1 MIISLKKNSIV
12 QLINAHLIDYP
23 TPSNISYWWNFGF
36 LAGMC
41 LGIQIVTGI
50 ALAMHYTPHVDLAFL
65 SLENIMRDVNGGWL
79 LRYLH
84 ANGASMFFIVVYI
97 HIGRG
102 LYYGSYAEP
111 RGLVWILGTVILLLM
126 MATAF
131 MGYVLPWGQMSFWG
145 ATVITNLFSAFPIV
159 GSKIVTLLWGG
170 FSVDNA
176 TLNRFFSLH
185 YLMPFV
191 IAAFALIHIAAVH
204 ENGSN
209 NPLGISSVN
218 DKIGFF
224 PYFVLKDSLSFVAF
238 IMFFSFFVYFYPN
251 DLGHPDNY
259 IPGNPMVTP
268 EHIVPEWYFLPFYAI
283 LRSIPNKL
291 LGVLALL
298 ASILIL
304 LILPGVN
311 SSAIRSTLYRPIHQT
326 FFWFLVFDFILLG
339 YIGQQTPE
347 TPFIEIGQ
355 IASVYYF
362 AYFLVIIPTLGY
374 LEKSLL
380 KV

>member
-145 ATVITNLFSAFPIV
+145 ATVITNLFSAFPLV

-291 LGVLALL
+291 FGVLALL

-304 LILPGVN
+304 LILPVVN